1 MDDSVIMSGLK
12 TFGDLPG
19 HIERVVDRHPGAGA
33 DQVGEHRPIDQLHH
47 QPRDSRCFL
56 DAVYLRDVLVVQG
69 GDNMGF
75 AFKTGDP
82 LGVRCKLWREDLDG
96 DVPVEPSVAGTID
109 LAHSAASKR
118 YEDFVRTEAC
128 AGGERQSRQ
137 SGRF

>member
-1 MDDSVIMSGLK
+1 MDDSVIMSGLE

-19 HIERVVDRHPGAGA
+19 HIERVVDRHPGACG
-33 DQVGEHRPIDQLHH
+33 DQVGEHRPFDQLHH

-69 GDNMGF
+69 GENMGF
-75 AFKTGDP
+75 AFKTGEP

-109 LAHSAASKR
+109 LAHSPGTQRPDDLVLA
-118 YEDFVRTEAC
+118 
-128 AGGERQSRQ
+128 
-137 SGRF
+137 